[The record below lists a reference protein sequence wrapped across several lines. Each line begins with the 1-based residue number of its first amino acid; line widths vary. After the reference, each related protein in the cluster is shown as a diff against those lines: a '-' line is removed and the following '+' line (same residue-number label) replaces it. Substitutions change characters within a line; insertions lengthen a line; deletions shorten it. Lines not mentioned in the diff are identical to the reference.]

1 VWQDLSKN
9 EFIYPCHG
17 HEYVLKGS
25 QLLQTSLSFRS
36 SETAVSSSTSNISSE
51 TNSTS
56 SVDSVNAP
64 VIPRKKNQSWS
75 SFRDLREYQVYE
87 AKTVGEFAGKA
98 ANAAT
103 QTEDKG
109 RGRGEDREEAEE
121 YCEGSTAITELSGEE
136 VSLAFSKSLERS
148 MKDDGSAD
156 TRNQTVESDR
166 PSGRMKPSTV
176 LMQLI
181 RCGSRRIRD
190 CELTASKD

>member
-1 VWQDLSKN
+1 MWQDLSKN

-17 HEYVLKGS
+17 REYVLKGS
-25 QLLQTSLSFRS
+25 QLLQTSLSCRS
-36 SETAVSSSTSNISSE
+36 YETVLSSSTSNISSE

-56 SVDSVNAP
+56 SVDSVNARP

-75 SFRDLREYQVYE
+75 SFHDLREYQVYE
-87 AKTVGEFAGKA
+87 AKIVGEFAGKA

-121 YCEGSTAITELSGEE
+121 CEGSAAITELSGE
-136 VSLAFSKSLERS
+136 VTLAFSKSLERS
-148 MKDDGSAD
+148 RKVDGSAD
-156 TRNQTVESDR
+156 SRNQTVESDHR

-181 RCGSRRIRD
+181 RCGSRRIGD

>member
-25 QLLQTSLSFRS
+25 RLLETSLSFRS
-36 SETAVSSSTSNISSE
+36 YETAVSSSTSNISSE
-51 TNSTS
+51 TNSS
-56 SVDSVNAP
+56 SVDSNIAP

-75 SFRDLREYQVYE
+75 SYDDLGEYQVYK
-87 AKTVGEFAGKA
+87 AKAVGEFAGKA

-109 RGRGEDREEAEE
+109 RQKRGKDSEEAEDQ
-121 YCEGSTAITELSGEE
+121 CEGSTAITGLSREE
-136 VSLAFSKSLERS
+136 DSLAFSKSLERS
-148 MKDDGSAD
+148 MKVDGSAD
-156 TRNQTVESDR
+156 TGNQTVESDR
-166 PSGRMKPSTV
+166 PSGGMKPSTV

-190 CELTASKD
+190 SELTASKD